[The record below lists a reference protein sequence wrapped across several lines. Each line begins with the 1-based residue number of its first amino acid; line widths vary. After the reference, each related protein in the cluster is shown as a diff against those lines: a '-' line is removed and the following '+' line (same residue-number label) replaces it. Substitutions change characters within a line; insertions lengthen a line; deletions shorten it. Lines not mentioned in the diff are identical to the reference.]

1 MPMRKVHKFENT
13 FVGQTIW
20 GSFQMIAENIA
31 MNKDPI
37 NWVMFFAE
45 IAEMY
50 GEI

>member
-1 MPMRKVHKFENT
+1 MPMRKLHEFDDT
-13 FVGQTIW
+13 IVGQIIW

-37 NWVMFFAE
+37 NWILFFAE
-45 IAEMY
+45 TAEMY